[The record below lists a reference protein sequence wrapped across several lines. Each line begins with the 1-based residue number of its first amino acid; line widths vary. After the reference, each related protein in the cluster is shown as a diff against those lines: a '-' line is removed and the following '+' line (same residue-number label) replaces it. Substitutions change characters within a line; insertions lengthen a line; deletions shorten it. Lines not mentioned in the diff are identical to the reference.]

1 MRPICGSFSL
11 LVLTLAT
18 SSFTAAQTA
27 MSDVNATD
35 SKASCTTQ
43 QPVYADRDGK
53 PIWFET
59 DSLLKSA
66 LHCTAPKMPDL
77 ARSLR
82 VEGYVSVDILV
93 NETGKVWCVRLVSGH
108 PMFASSAINAAKHWT
123 FRPMKQDGKAVWF
136 YGHLRFH
143 FSTGKINEN
152 ENPCTVGS
160 W

>member
-11 LVLTLAT
+11 LVLILAT
-18 SSFTAAQTA
+18 SSSTAAQTVV
-27 MSDVNATD
+27 SDVHATG
-35 SKASCTTQ
+35 SKALCTAQ

-53 PIWFET
+53 PLWFET
-59 DSLLKSA
+59 DSLLKGA
-66 LHCTAPKMPDL
+66 THCTAPKMPDV

-82 VEGYVSVDILV
+82 AEGYVSVDILV
-93 NETGKVWCVRLVSGH
+93 SDTGKVSCVRLVSGH

-143 FSTGKINEN
+143 FSTGEIGKN
-152 ENPCTVGS
+152 ENPCTVAQ

>member
-18 SSFTAAQTA
+18 SFTVAQTV
-27 MSDVNATD
+27 MSDVQPNG
-35 SKASCTTQ
+35 SKALCTTQ
-43 QPVYADRDGK
+43 QSVYADGRGK

-59 DSLLKSA
+59 DSLLKRTT
-66 LHCTAPKMPDL
+66 HCTAPKMPDM

-82 VEGYVSVDILV
+82 VEGYVSVEILV
-93 NETGKVWCVRLVSGH
+93 NDTGKVSCVRLVNGH
-108 PMFASSAINAAKHWT
+108 PMFASSAINAAKRWT

-143 FSTGKINEN
+143 FSTGKINDS
-152 ENPCTVGS
+152 ENPCTVGT